1 MKFCPSC
8 GKLTANLVPEGDH
21 RTRVV
26 CTSCGAIHYQNPRI
40 VAGCIVECQGKILLC
55 RRAIEPRRGYWT
67 NPAGFMEIGETLIEA
82 AARETREEALAE
94 VTMGS
99 MLSVVNVLRPAQ
111 VHIFFRA
118 ALPEPRFGAGAESL
132 EVQLFDESAL
142 PWDEMAFPSSIYSL
156 ERYLADRRAGV
167 EQLHHID
174 IP

>member
-8 GKLTANLVPEGDH
+8 GQPTTLLVPEGDH
-21 RTRVV
+21 LMRVV
-26 CTSCGAIHYQNPRI
+26 CTSCGAVHYQNPRI
-40 VAGCIVECQGKILLC
+40 VAGCIVDCQGKILLC
-55 RRAIEPRRGYWT
+55 RRAIEPRHGYWT

-118 ALPEPRFGAGAESL
+118 TLPEPRFGPGAESL
-132 EVQLFDESAL
+132 DVRLFSEREL
-142 PWDEMAFPSSIYSL
+142 PWDEIAFPSGIYSL
-156 ERYLADRRAGV
+156 ERYLADRRTGS